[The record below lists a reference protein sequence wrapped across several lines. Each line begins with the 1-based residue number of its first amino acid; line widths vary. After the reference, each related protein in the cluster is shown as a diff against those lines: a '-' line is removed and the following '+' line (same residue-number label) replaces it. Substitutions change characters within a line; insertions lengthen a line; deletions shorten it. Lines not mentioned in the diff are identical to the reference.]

1 MLTGMEN
8 RIRRNFMTIELANAL
23 KRNQSVLLQN
33 WKAFAKLQAA
43 YERGIIN
50 QRQINAILKKLGEQN
65 DAE

>member
-1 MLTGMEN
+1 
-8 RIRRNFMTIELANAL
+8 MTIELANAL